1 MVRSTEVAMTAEDR
15 KWGASFFY
23 FPPEVLKSAVP
34 KHAKGQYFLSED
46 LAVQYAKERAA
57 AMFKETEAS

>member
-1 MVRSTEVAMTAEDR
+1 MVRSTEVAMKVEDR
-15 KWGASFFY
+15 KWGSKLLLLPTGGFEVCC
-23 FPPEVLKSAVP
+23 PEACEGAV
-34 KHAKGQYFLSED
+34 FLSED